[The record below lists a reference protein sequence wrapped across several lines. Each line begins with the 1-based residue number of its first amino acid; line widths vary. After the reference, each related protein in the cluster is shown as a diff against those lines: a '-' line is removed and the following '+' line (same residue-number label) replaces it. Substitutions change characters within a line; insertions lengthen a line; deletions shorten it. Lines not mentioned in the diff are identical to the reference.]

1 MNINKDKFLCIL
13 GKNIYSINY
22 ALLNENISKGL
33 ISFTGDNCQ
42 AIFEKNGVNS
52 NFQKIFIKLSLFNSI
67 LKKKN
72 NGFEYLTN
80 VPIEIFKNS
89 YYDYTISGEMF
100 GNYPGCRFNNAYYC
114 NEKDI
119 LEFISNIT

>member
-1 MNINKDKFLCIL
+1 M
-13 GKNIYSINY
+13 
-22 ALLNENISKGL
+22 
-33 ISFTGDNCQ
+33 
-42 AIFEKNGVNS
+42 
-52 NFQKIFIKLSLFNSI
+52 NSI

-80 VPIEIFKNS
+80 VPIEIFKNN

-119 LEFISNIT
+119 LEFISNIKKAGLLENYLKSLGEIFQMNIKTNNKTLSKK